1 SVSCIGYRIM
11 VIITLTL
18 AVMLL
23 SNYSNSKE
31 ENIITQS
38 KVNGTYQELV
48 AEENIQQGGGKEN

>member
-1 SVSCIGYRIM
+1 M
-11 VIITLTL
+11 TL